1 MALQGDITIY
11 WTEQD
16 PEKKSIVIKKYPD
29 ADKMDPKDPNYEK
42 AGTEEEVYEPVMVE
56 KSQFFENVYVVI
68 RTYALMKIE
77 NPIKI
82 YDEDNENVID
92 NILEKSW
99 TLNLRYTVYESKEQK
114 RINPENYILENF
126 TEHALAGDKED
137 LNALGYARL
146 KSIKGFEQLID
157 VI

>member
-1 MALQGDITIY
+1 
-11 WTEQD
+11 
-16 PEKKSIVIKKYPD
+16 
-29 ADKMDPKDPNYEK
+29 
-42 AGTEEEVYEPVMVE
+42 MVE
-56 KSQFFENVYVVI
+56 KSQVFENVYVVI

-92 NILEKSW
+92 TILEKSW
-99 TLNLRYTVYESKEQK
+99 NLNLRYTVYESKEK
-114 RINPENYILENF
+114 KDNNPEDYILENF
-126 TEHALAGDKED
+126 TEHLLAGDKEN
-137 LNALGYARL
+137 LNDLGYAKL

>member
-99 TLNLRYTVYESKEQK
+99 NLNLRYTVYESKEQK

-126 TEHALAGDKED
+126 TEHLLADDKQD
-137 LNALGYARL
+137 LNALGYSKL

>member
-42 AGTEEEVYEPVMVE
+42 AGTEEEAYEPVMVE

-99 TLNLRYTVYESKEQK
+99 NLNLRYTVYESKEQK

-126 TEHALAGDKED
+126 TEHLLADDKQD
-137 LNALGYARL
+137 LNALGYSKL

>member
-1 MALQGDITIY
+1 MAIQGDITIY

-99 TLNLRYTVYESKEQK
+99 NLNLRYTVYESKEQK

-126 TEHALAGDKED
+126 TEHLLADDKQD
-137 LNALGYARL
+137 LNALGYSKL

>member
-1 MALQGDITIY
+1 
-11 WTEQD
+11 
-16 PEKKSIVIKKYPD
+16 
-29 ADKMDPKDPNYEK
+29 MDPKDPNYEK

-99 TLNLRYTVYESKEQK
+99 NLNLRYTVYESKEQK

-126 TEHALAGDKED
+126 TEHLLADDKQD
-137 LNALGYARL
+137 LNALGYSKL

>member
-99 TLNLRYTVYESKEQK
+99 NLNLRYTVYESKEKK

-126 TEHALAGDKED
+126 TEHLLADDKQD
-137 LNALGYARL
+137 LNALGYSKL